1 MEEKKTISKVIPEGE
16 LNCIWVDA
24 GLMSY
29 KLCDRNF
36 ECDDCPFDQVM
47 RQKSI
52 PASAFTRTGKAASD
66 VSGAKVRFKQDS
78 MLDVIRGIFGGP
90 FSLSPPSDRIY
101 SRGHVWLKKTA
112 TNTYRIGIDHFAAG
126 LLEGVGS
133 IVLPQTGTS
142 IFKDNPCA
150 WMTCEEGTIAVQSP
164 VDGKM
169 KSMNPKVMESV
180 AIVGQDPYGTGW
192 ISEISCFDESPA
204 SCVDASTIESVS
216 REQFTGL
223 KQKLMTEFDNRPP
236 SIGATLMDGGIRPRN
251 LKDLLGTSRYVSFL
265 EILFAGRK

>member
-24 GLMSY
+24 GLVSY

-36 ECDDCPFDQVM
+36 ECDECPFDQVM

-52 PASAFTRTGKAASD
+52 PASATRAGKPAQGAAGSK
-66 VSGAKVRFKQDS
+66 ARTRQDS
-78 MLDVIRGIFGGP
+78 MLDVIRGIFAGP
-90 FSLSPPSDRIY
+90 LSMKPPSDRMY
-101 SRGHVWLKKTA
+101 TRGHVWLKETVP
-112 TNTYRIGIDHFAAG
+112 NTFQVGIDHFVAG

-133 IVLPQTGTS
+133 IVLPKPGTS
-142 IFKDNPCA
+142 TFKDNPCA

-164 VDGKM
+164 LDGKV
-169 KSMNPKVMESV
+169 KCVNPEVMESI
-180 AIVGQDPYGTGW
+180 AIVRRDPYGAGW
-192 ISEISCFDESPA
+192 FAELSCSDKSQAACFDASAMES
-204 SCVDASTIESVS
+204 IS

-223 KQKLMTEFDNRPP
+223 KQNLIMEFDALPA
-236 SIGATLMDGGIRPRN
+236 SLGVTLMDGGIRPRN

-265 EILFAGRK
+265 ETLFSGTR

>member
-24 GLMSY
+24 GLVSY

-36 ECDDCPFDQVM
+36 ECDECPFDQVM

-52 PASAFTRTGKAASD
+52 PASATRTGKPTPDITGPKSR
-66 VSGAKVRFKQDS
+66 VKQDS

-90 FSLSPPSDRIY
+90 LSIKPPSDRMY
-101 SRGHVWLKKTA
+101 TQGHVWLKKTA
-112 TNTYRIGIDHFAAG
+112 TNTYQIGIDHFVAG

-150 WMTCEEGTIAVQSP
+150 WMTCEEGTIALQSP

-169 KSMNPKVMESV
+169 KSINQKVMESV
-180 AIVGQDPYGTGW
+180 AIVGQDPYGSGW
-192 ISEISCFDESPA
+192 ISEISCLDENPA
-204 SCVDASTIESVS
+204 ACVDASTIESVS

-223 KQKLMTEFDNRPP
+223 KQKLMTEFDDRPA
-236 SIGATLMDGGIRPRN
+236 SLGATLMDGGMRPRN

-265 EILFAGRK
+265 DILFSGRK